1 MLRLR
6 IHLLRKTVARWE
18 CRICGEICAPERI
31 DNKVKEELMD
41 ASEWDVM
48 GETILP
54 QMNFV
59 NGMRSGKVFY
69 LSDHPGMTS
78 PDMLPKPPWE
88 MTATEIAEAVRKAE
102 MRMRIRANPVTEPVR
117 VRKIDYLKCLLAGEE
132 STGDILKEMGEK
144 EDTMRTLSAE
154 KIKRVTI
161 ECEGGK
167 TYTGTITRIEGC
179 PWDYGTMTVEAKI
192 GAPVG
197 EYGIQRVIF
206 NNPAT
211 IVYWTDG
218 TKTVV
223 KCQKGDEYRR
233 ETGLAMAI
241 AKKHLGNK
249 GNYNE
254 VFKNFIGEE

>member
-1 MLRLR
+1 
-6 IHLLRKTVARWE
+6 
-18 CRICGEICAPERI
+18 
-31 DNKVKEELMD
+31 MD
-41 ASEWDVM
+41 ASFID
-48 GETILP
+48 
-54 QMNFV
+54 
-59 NGMRSGKVFY
+59 GMRSGKTAY
-69 LSDHPGMTS
+69 LVSSNNPAMTDR
-78 PDMLPKPPWE
+78 DMSPKPPWE
-88 MTATEIAEAVRKAE
+88 LTATELARAVREAE
-102 MRMRIRANPVTEPVR
+102 MRMLRRSNPTTETAR
-117 VRKIDYLKCLLAGEE
+117 VIDKLGYMECLLAGEE

>member
-1 MLRLR
+1 
-6 IHLLRKTVARWE
+6 
-18 CRICGEICAPERI
+18 
-31 DNKVKEELMD
+31 MD
-41 ASEWDVM
+41 VS
-48 GETILP
+48 
-54 QMNFV
+54 FV
-59 NGMRSGKVFY
+59 DGIRSGKTFRLTPSNY
-69 LSDHPGMTS
+69 PAMTS

-88 MTATEIAEAVRKAE
+88 MTATEIARAVCEAE
-102 MRMRIRANPVTEPVR
+102 MRMWRRANPPTEPVR
-117 VRKIDYLKCLLAGEE
+117 VIDKLGYMECLLAGEE
-132 STGDILKEMGEK
+132 STGDILKEIGEK

-161 ECEGGK
+161 ECEDGT

-179 PWDYGTMTVEAKI
+179 PWDYSTMTVEAKI

-206 NNPAT
+206 NKPAT

-223 KCQKGDEYRR
+223 KCQEGDEYRR

>member
-1 MLRLR
+1 MGALET
-6 IHLLRKTVARWE
+6 KY
-18 CRICGEICAPERI
+18 EIRAPERI
-31 DNKVKEELMD
+31 DNKAKEELMD
-41 ASEWDVM
+41 VSFID
-48 GETILP
+48 
-54 QMNFV
+54 
-59 NGMRSGKVFY
+59 GMRSGKTFCQESLNSPAIESQD
-69 LSDHPGMTS
+69 LS
-78 PDMLPKPPWE
+78 PKPPWE
-88 MTATEIAEAVRKAE
+88 MTATEITRAVREAE
-102 MRMRIRANPVTEPVR
+102 MRMWRRANPTMGPVR
-117 VRKIDYLKCLLAGEE
+117 VKGYLECLLAGEE

-161 ECEGGK
+161 ECEDGT
-167 TYTGTITRIEGC
+167 TYTGAITRIEGC
-179 PWDYGTMTVEAKI
+179 PWDYSTMTVEAKI

-197 EYGIQRVIF
+197 EYGIQKVIF
-206 NNPAT
+206 NKPAT

-223 KCQKGDEYRR
+223 KCQEGDEYRK

>member
-1 MLRLR
+1 MAESFIIGR
-6 IHLLRKTVARWE
+6 
-18 CRICGEICAPERI
+18 
-31 DNKVKEELMD
+31 
-41 ASEWDVM
+41 
-48 GETILP
+48 
-54 QMNFV
+54 
-59 NGMRSGKVFY
+59 RSGKALCQA
-69 LSDHPGMTS
+69 LSDYPEVMDLAM
-78 PDMLPKPPWE
+78 PQKPPWE
-88 MTATEIAEAVRKAE
+88 MTATEIARAVHEAE
-102 MRMRIRANPVTEPVR
+102 MRMWHRANPTLEPVR
-117 VRKIDYLKCLLAGEE
+117 VQVRDYLDGLLFGEE

-154 KIKRVTI
+154 KIKKVTI
-161 ECEGGK
+161 ECESGA
-167 TYTGTITRIEGC
+167 TYTGSITRIEGC
-179 PWDYGTMTVEAKI
+179 PFDYSTVTVEAKI

-223 KCQKGDEYRR
+223 KCQEGDEYRK

>member
-1 MLRLR
+1 
-6 IHLLRKTVARWE
+6 
-18 CRICGEICAPERI
+18 
-31 DNKVKEELMD
+31 MD
-41 ASEWDVM
+41 ASFID
-48 GETILP
+48 
-54 QMNFV
+54 
-59 NGMRSGKVFY
+59 GMRSGKTAY
-69 LSDHPGMTS
+69 LVSSNNPAMTGQ
-78 PDMLPKPPWE
+78 DILPKPPLE
-88 MTATEIAEAVRKAE
+88 LTATELARAVREAE
-102 MRMRIRANPVTEPVR
+102 MRMWRRSNLATEPVR
-117 VRKIDYLKCLLAGEE
+117 VIDKLGYMESLLAGEE

-154 KIKRVTI
+154 KIKGVTI
-161 ECEGGK
+161 ECEDGK

-223 KCQKGDEYRR
+223 KCQEGDEFRR

>member
-1 MLRLR
+1 M
-6 IHLLRKTVARWE
+6 A
-18 CRICGEICAPERI
+18 EIYVDGR
-31 DNKVKEELMD
+31 
-41 ASEWDVM
+41 
-48 GETILP
+48 
-54 QMNFV
+54 
-59 NGMRSGKVFY
+59 RSGKVLCQA
-69 LSDHPGMTS
+69 LSDYAATAS
-78 PDMLPKPPWE
+78 PALLPKPPWE
-88 MTATEIAEAVRKAE
+88 MTATEIERAVREAE
-102 MRMRIRANPVTEPVR
+102 MRMWRRANPATELVR
-117 VRKIDYLKCLLAGEE
+117 VKERGYLDCLLAGEE

-161 ECEGGK
+161 ECEDGT

-179 PWDYGTMTVEAKI
+179 PWDYSTMTVEAKI

-197 EYGIQRVIF
+197 EYGIERVIF

-223 KCQKGDEYRR
+223 KCQEGDEFRR

-254 VFKNFIGEE
+254 VFKNFIEEE